1 MKVASLSVSLQSN
14 QFFIFITLEPVRRL
28 LKLIAMNKL
37 FTIYFIMLCTLMF
50 GQNKRFIYEYQ
61 LIPDSANVADVK
73 KEMMYLDTSKDGSKY
88 YSYTVF
94 NSDSLMKVD
103 LEKQLAATGSINI
116 KSDMQKGNVR
126 YSVTKTY
133 PDYKVNLHR
142 RLGMDAYN
150 ISEDRKINWKI
161 ASDKEKIGE
170 WNAQKAE
177 ADFAG
182 RHWIAWFST
191 DIPIQDGPY
200 KFYGL
205 PGLIVKIEDK
215 TVSHKM
221 ELRGIKNINSDL
233 DINVFN
239 AKEVSVNQKQFQKV
253 MSDYENDPTKG
264 IRQMQMGGTTVIMTG
279 KDSNSVKFAKEQE
292 ERLKN
297 QIKKDNNR
305 IELDIV
311 K

>member
-1 MKVASLSVSLQSN
+1 MKKLLVN
-14 QFFIFITLEPVRRL
+14 FF
-28 LKLIAMNKL
+28 LIVGIVTFA
-37 FTIYFIMLCTLMF
+37 
-50 GQNKRFIYEYQ
+50 QNKRFIYEYKF
-61 LIPDSANVADVK
+61 IPDSTNLEDLK
-73 KEMMYLDTSKDGSKY
+73 TEMMFLDTTKDGSKY

-94 NSDSLMKVD
+94 NSDSIMKVD
-103 LEKQLAATGSINI
+103 LEKQLAATGSINV
-116 KSDMQKGNVR
+116 KADLRKGDVR

-133 PDYKVNLHR
+133 PDYKINLHR

-150 ISEDRKINWKI
+150 ISDDRKINWKI
-161 ASDKEKIGE
+161 SSEKEKIGE

-200 KFYGL
+200 KFRGL

-215 TVSHKM
+215 TGSHKM
-221 ELRGIKNINSDL
+221 ELKGIKNITGNV
-233 DINVFN
+233 DINVFEV
-239 AKEVSVNQKQFQKV
+239 KEIAVNSKQFQKV
-253 MSDYENDPTKG
+253 LKEYEDDPTKG
-264 IRQMQMGGTTVIMTG
+264 IKQIQMGGTSIILTG
-279 KDSNSVKFAKEQE
+279 KDGTSTKIAKEQE
-292 ERLKN
+292 ERLKAR
-297 QIKKDNNR
+297 IKKDNNR

>member
-1 MKVASLSVSLQSN
+1 MKKLLVN
-14 QFFIFITLEPVRRL
+14 FF
-28 LKLIAMNKL
+28 LIVGIVTFA
-37 FTIYFIMLCTLMF
+37 
-50 GQNKRFIYEYQ
+50 QNKRFIYEYKF
-61 LIPDSANVADVK
+61 ISDSTNVDDVK
-73 KEMMYLDTSKDGSKY
+73 TEMMFLDTTKDGSKY

-103 LEKQLAATGSINI
+103 LEKQLAATGSINV
-116 KSDMQKGNVR
+116 KSDMQKGSVR

-133 PDYKVNLHR
+133 PDYKINLHR

-150 ISEDRKINWKI
+150 ISDDRKINWKI
-161 ASDKEKIGE
+161 LPEKEKIGE

-191 DIPIQDGPY
+191 EIPIQDGPY
-200 KFYGL
+200 KFRGL

-215 TVSHKM
+215 TGSHKM
-221 ELRGIKNINSDL
+221 ELKGIKNITGNV
-233 DINVFN
+233 DINVFEV
-239 AKEVSVNQKQFQKV
+239 KEIAVNLKQFQKV
-253 MSDYENDPTKG
+253 LKEYENDPTKG
-264 IRQMQMGGTTVIMTG
+264 IKQIQMGGTSIILTG
-279 KDSNSVKFAKEQE
+279 KDGTSTKIAKEQE
-292 ERLKN
+292 ERLKAR
-297 QIKKDNNR
+297 IKKDNNR

>member
-1 MKVASLSVSLQSN
+1 MKKLLVN
-14 QFFIFITLEPVRRL
+14 FF
-28 LKLIAMNKL
+28 LIVGIVTFA
-37 FTIYFIMLCTLMF
+37 
-50 GQNKRFIYEYQ
+50 QNKRFIYEYKF
-61 LIPDSANVADVK
+61 IPDSTNLEDFK
-73 KEMMYLDTSKDGSKY
+73 TEMMFLDTTKDGSKY

-94 NSDSLMKVD
+94 NSDSIMKVD
-103 LEKQLAATGSINI
+103 LEKQLAATGSINV
-116 KSDMQKGNVR
+116 KSDMRKGDVR

-133 PDYKVNLHR
+133 PDYKINLHR

-150 ISEDRKINWKI
+150 ISDDRKINWKI
-161 ASDKEKIGE
+161 LSEKEKIGE

-200 KFYGL
+200 KFRGL

-215 TVSHKM
+215 TGSHKM
-221 ELRGIKNINSDL
+221 ELKGIKNITGNV
-233 DINVFN
+233 DINVFEV
-239 AKEVSVNQKQFQKV
+239 KEIAVNSKQFQKV
-253 MSDYENDPTKG
+253 LKEYENDPTKG
-264 IRQMQMGGTTVIMTG
+264 IKQIQMGGTSIILTG
-279 KDSNSVKFAKEQE
+279 KDGTSTKIAKEQE
-292 ERLKN
+292 ERLKAR
-297 QIKKDNNR
+297 IKKDNNR

>member
-1 MKVASLSVSLQSN
+1 MKKLLVN
-14 QFFIFITLEPVRRL
+14 FF
-28 LKLIAMNKL
+28 LIVGIVTFA
-37 FTIYFIMLCTLMF
+37 
-50 GQNKRFIYEYQ
+50 QNKRFIYEYKF
-61 LIPDSANVADVK
+61 ISDSTNVDDVK
-73 KEMMYLDTSKDGSKY
+73 TEMMFLDTTKDGSKY

-103 LEKQLAATGSINI
+103 LEKQLAATGSINV
-116 KSDMQKGNVR
+116 KSDMQKGSVR

-133 PDYKVNLHR
+133 PDYKINLHR

-150 ISEDRKINWKI
+150 ISDDRKINWKI
-161 ASDKEKIGE
+161 LPEKEKIGE

-191 DIPIQDGPY
+191 EIPIQDGPY
-200 KFYGL
+200 KFRGL

-215 TVSHKM
+215 TGSHKM
-221 ELRGIKNINSDL
+221 ELKGIKNITGNV
-233 DINVFN
+233 DINVFEV
-239 AKEVSVNQKQFQKV
+239 KEIAVNLKQFQKV
-253 MSDYENDPTKG
+253 LKEYENDPTKG
-264 IRQMQMGGTTVIMTG
+264 IKQIQMGGTSIVLTG
-279 KDSNSVKFAKEQE
+279 KDGTSTKIAKEQE
-292 ERLKN
+292 ERLKAR
-297 QIKKDNNR
+297 IKKDNNR

>member
-1 MKVASLSVSLQSN
+1 MKKILLL
-14 QFFIFITLEPVRRL
+14 FIF
-28 LKLIAMNKL
+28 
-37 FTIYFIMLCTLMF
+37 F
-50 GQNKRFIYEYQ
+50 GVLAVAQNKRFIYEYKF
-61 LIPDSANVADVK
+61 ISDSTNVSDIK
-73 KEMMYLDTSKDGSKY
+73 TEMMFLDTSKDGSKY

-94 NSDSLMKVD
+94 NSDSLMKAD
-103 LEKQLAATGSINI
+103 LEKQLAATGSINVRT
-116 KSDMQKGNVR
+116 DMQKGNVR

-133 PDYKVNLHR
+133 PDYKINIHR
-142 RLGMDAYN
+142 RLSVDAYK

-161 ASDKEKIGE
+161 SSEKEKIGE

-191 DIPIQDGPY
+191 EIPIQDGPY
-200 KFYGL
+200 KFQGL

-215 TVSHKM
+215 TGSHKM
-221 ELRGIKNINSDL
+221 ELKGIKNIQGELN
-233 DINVFN
+233 INVFE
-239 AKEVSVNQKQFQKV
+239 AKEIAINSKQFQKV
-253 MSDYENDPTKG
+253 MKEYENDPTKG
-264 IRQMQMGGTTVIMTG
+264 IKQLQMGGGVVVMTG
-279 KDSNSVKFAKEQE
+279 KDGSTAKIAKEQE
-292 ERLKN
+292 DRLKA